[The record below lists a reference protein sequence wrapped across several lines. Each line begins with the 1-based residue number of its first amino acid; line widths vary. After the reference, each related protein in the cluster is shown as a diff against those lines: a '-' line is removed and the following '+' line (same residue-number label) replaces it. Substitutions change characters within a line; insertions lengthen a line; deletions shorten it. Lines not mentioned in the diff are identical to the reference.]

1 MSERSCLKRSCITC
15 KHIDKAGIA
24 SPCRNCSHDGS
35 NWESAEGQGMTFTT
49 NSRERMEL
57 SADGTVTF
65 FNNDDPVR
73 WGLTPENQIIFNP
86 EAGRVGTTPETPLHV
101 NPHAGRI
108 PVGSALDNPNQA
120 ARYNEGKVE
129 LSYLLDAPHATEGL
143 CRVFMYGAKKYER
156 NNWKK
161 GLPFKQVADSL
172 LRHLTAFLNGE
183 DVDPESGCPHVDHV
197 TANAVFLAEFFR
209 TNPEKDDR

>member
-1 MSERSCLKRSCITC
+1 MIKSSCITC
-15 KHIDKAGIA
+15 KHMDKAGIA
-24 SPCRNCSHDGS
+24 SPCRDCSHNGS
-35 NWESAEGQGMTFTT
+35 NWEPAK
-49 NSRERMEL
+49 
-57 SADGTVTF
+57 
-65 FNNDDPVR
+65 
-73 WGLTPENQIIFNP
+73 GL
-86 EAGRVGTTPETPLHV
+86 EAGRVGNIRPTLEPPLHAD
-101 NPHAGRI
+101 PLAGLI
-108 PVGSALDNPNQA
+108 PVESALDNPNQA
-120 ARYNEGKVE
+120 ARYNEGKAE

-143 CRVFMYGAKKYER
+143 CRVFMYGAEKYER

-209 TNPEKDDR
+209 TNPEKDNR